1 MNGLNFKFVNG
12 IIQALVIILLLFNGI
27 KNSTLGL
34 FELILTLIA
43 VTFNFLTEYVIEE

>member
-1 MNGLNFKFVNG
+1 MSGLNFKFVNG
-12 IIQALVIILLLFNGI
+12 IIQALVIILLLFNV